1 MPPVDRPVL
10 REMSDLPPGAA
21 AERNASSIL
30 ACLSAWRPA
39 AVACAGKGPAV
50 TLAPHD
56 LAPRRPMLITRITA
70 RAEHLQPARAADAYA
85 GRESLTYVRCRV
97 ETDDGFAGHGVT
109 GRFLAAEVVHL
120 LEHGFADTVTGRDAL
135 DIEAIT
141 ATLERPFNPRGATGV
156 FVSALSA
163 LDLALWDLKG
173 QRLGL
178 PVARLVGGARDRVA
192 AYATA
197 GMPAFSEAELVA
209 ACTTAL
215 AEGYRGVK
223 MLVGAGRSLEEDVQR
238 IRAVRRAIGDAPLM
252 LDANCAFTVADAKR
266 LAHRVADCDIAF
278 FEEPVRGNDLDAL
291 VELRRASPIPLASG
305 QMIQSM
311 AWFRDALARGALD
324 VLQPNAAFCGGLSAM
339 LRVLALAEAHGVPVT
354 GAGGFEAA
362 SLPAM
367 AGHRHGGMLEVH
379 GAHAALRAR
388 FAHHPEYRDGWIN
401 VPARAGVGFALVEGE
416 G

>member
-1 MPPVDRPVL
+1 
-10 REMSDLPPGAA
+10 
-21 AERNASSIL
+21 
-30 ACLSAWRPA
+30 
-39 AVACAGKGPAV
+39 
-50 TLAPHD
+50 
-56 LAPRRPMLITRITA
+56 
-70 RAEHLQPARAADAYA
+70 
-85 GRESLTYVRCRV
+85 V
-97 ETDDGFAGHGVT
+97 ETEDGLVGHGVT

-120 LEHGFADTVTGRDAL
+120 LEHGFGSTVVGLDAL

-141 ATLERPFNPRGATGV
+141 ATLVRAFNPRGSTGV

-178 PVARLVGGARDRVA
+178 PVARLIGGARDKVA

-197 GMPAFSEAELVA
+197 GLPAFSETELVG

-215 AEGYRGVK
+215 AQGYRGVK
-223 MLVGAGRSLEEDVQR
+223 MLVGAGRSLDEDVQR
-238 IRAVRRAIGDAPLM
+238 IHAVRRAIGDAPLM
-252 LDANCAFTVADAKR
+252 LDANCAFTVAEAKR
-266 LAHRVADCDIAF
+266 LAHRVAECGIEF
-278 FEEPVRGNDLDAL
+278 FEEPVRGNDLVAL
-291 VELRRASPIPLASG
+291 AELRRASPIPLASG

-311 AWFRDALARGALD
+311 TWFRDALAQGALD

-339 LRVLALAEAHGVPVT
+339 LRVLAMAEAHGVPVA

-388 FAHHPEYRDGWIN
+388 FAQHPEYRDGWLT
-401 VPARAGVGFALVEGE
+401 VPARAGLGLTLVDDAN
-416 G
+416 

>member
-1 MPPVDRPVL
+1 MPIMRL
-10 REMSDLPPGAA
+10 
-21 AERNASSIL
+21 
-30 ACLSAWRPA
+30 
-39 AVACAGKGPAV
+39 
-50 TLAPHD
+50 
-56 LAPRRPMLITRITA
+56 TA
-70 RAEHLQPARAADAYA
+70 RVEHLKPARAADAYA
-85 GRESLTYVRCRV
+85 GQESLTCVRCRV
-97 ETDDGFAGHGVT
+97 ETDDGLVGHGVT

-120 LEHGFADTVTGRDAL
+120 LEHGFAATVTSLDAL

-141 ATLERPFNPRGATGV
+141 ATLIRSFNPRGATGV

-173 QRLGL
+173 QRLGQ
-178 PVARLVGGARDRVA
+178 PVARLLGGARDKVA

-197 GMPAFSEAELVA
+197 GLPAFGETELVA
-209 ACTTAL
+209 ACTAAL
-215 AEGYRGVK
+215 ADGYRGVK
-223 MLVGAGRSLEEDVQR
+223 MLVGAGRSLDEDVRR
-238 IRAVRRAIGDAPLM
+238 IRAVRQAIGEAPLM
-252 LDANCAFTVADAKR
+252 LDANCAFTVAEAKR

-291 VELRRASPIPLASG
+291 VELRRTSPIPLASG

-339 LRVLALAEAHGVPVT
+339 LRVLAMAEAHGVPVT

-388 FAHHPEYRDGWIN
+388 FTHHPQYQDGWLT
-401 VPARAGVGFALVEGE
+401 VPARSGLGFALAEQE
-416 G
+416 D